1 MGVRIKKGDTVIVT
15 RGKNKGKRGKVLK
28 VLRDKDRVIVEK
40 VNMVKKHSKPSQ
52 ANPTGGIV
60 EREGSLAMSSVMPVD
75 PKTNKPTR
83 VGFQVLENGTKVR
96 VARGSGEQLT

>member
-1 MGVRIKKGDTVIVT
+1 MRIKKGDTVVVT

-28 VLRDKDRVIVEK
+28 VLVSKGRLIVEK
-40 VNMVKKHSKPSQ
+40 VNLVKKHSKPSQ

-60 EREGSLAMSSVMPVD
+60 EREGSLAMSSVMLVD

-83 VGFQVLENGTKVR
+83 VGFKVLENGTKVR
-96 VARGSGEQLT
+96 VARGSGETIN

>member
-1 MGVRIKKGDTVIVT
+1 MGVRIKKGDTVVVT
-15 RGKNKGKRGKVLK
+15 RGKNRGKRGKVLK

-83 VGFQVLENGTKVR
+83 VGFKVLENGTKVR

>member
-1 MGVRIKKGDTVIVT
+1 MGVRIKKGDTVVVV

-28 VLRDKDRVIVEK
+28 VLVGKGRLIVEK
-40 VNMVKKHSKPSQ
+40 VNLVKKHSKPSQ

-60 EREGSLAMSSVMPVD
+60 EREGSLSVSSVMLVD

-83 VGFQVLENGTKVR
+83 VGFKVLENGTKVR
-96 VARGSGEQLT
+96 VARGSGETIS

>member
-1 MGVRIKKGDTVIVT
+1 MGVRIKKGDTVVVT

-28 VLRDKDRVIVEK
+28 VLVSKGRLIVEK
-40 VNMVKKHSKPSQ
+40 VNLVKKHSKPSQ

-60 EREGSLAMSSVMPVD
+60 EREGSLAMSSVMLVD

-83 VGFQVLENGTKVR
+83 VGFKVLENGTKVR
-96 VARGSGEQLT
+96 VARGSGETIN